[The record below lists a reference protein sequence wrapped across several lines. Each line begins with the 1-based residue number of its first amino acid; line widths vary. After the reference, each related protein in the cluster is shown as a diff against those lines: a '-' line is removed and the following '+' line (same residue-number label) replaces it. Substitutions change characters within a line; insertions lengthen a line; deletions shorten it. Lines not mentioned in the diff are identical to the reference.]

1 MPLFPGLEDGSSG
14 VLCGLVEALDLLEVD
29 LLVETVLEAQVGV
42 LEGLTLGGTVASAV
56 ATTAAFALRR
66 VILRDFIENNYFW
79 DFLFIFIPCE

>member
-1 MPLFPGLEDGSSG
+1 MPLFSGLEDGSAG
-14 VLCGLVEALDLLEVD
+14 VLGGLVEALDLLEVD
-29 LLVETVLEAQVGV
+29 LLVEAVLEAQVGV
-42 LEGLTLGGTVASAV
+42 LEGLTLGRTVASAV